1 MPARETGLPTG
12 PDRALSQVGVTGR
25 SSQVER
31 RRWLMPCPPLQK
43 GTVLHVQ
50 SSTSH
55 GMWTARPGE
64 GRKPNRG
71 AVPAPTYPVYGRETA
86 RPGAGAYF
94 GSDVPVPYEHR
105 VTPSGVA
112 WAFTLFALQCAAL
125 RLVLGFPG
133 LGAGA
138 AANDRMIADWLPLFL
153 LACASAPLVAIALA
167 ADRPRSALY
176 TDYPD
181 IGHPVRMPLL
191 CGLAI
196 ALSGVAAVALV
207 ATQGPHTVAAV
218 LVGAAVAAATACGT
232 AAGLLTVFRP
242 MLRTPA
248 CWAVLAVWVGLLL
261 RRAFTWAVVASDV
274 DMHMHLPADLNGE
287 VPYASLLLAAGVAG
301 TMLIGGISGFV
312 GSRGQAPLLAAIAG
326 LWLCAT
332 ALGALGP
339 GLSALALAPWRVIA
353 GCLAGAIA
361 GVLLLAARSWW
372 REYR

>member
-1 MPARETGLPTG
+1 M
-12 PDRALSQVGVTGR
+12 SQVGVTGR
-25 SSQVER
+25 SAQVEW

-71 AVPAPTYPVYGRETA
+71 SIPAPTYPTYGRPAT

-94 GSDVPVPYEHR
+94 GSDVQVPYEHR
-105 VTPSGVA
+105 VTPSGAA
-112 WAFTLFALQCAAL
+112 WAFALFALQCAAL

-133 LGAGA
+133 LGGVTAV
-138 AANDRMIADWLPLFL
+138 NDRMIAGWLPLFL

-167 ADRPRSALY
+167 ADRPRSEQYA
-176 TDYPD
+176 DYPD

-207 ATQGPHTVAAV
+207 ATQGPHSIAPVF
-218 LVGAAVAAATACGT
+218 VGAAVVGAAACGT
-232 AAGLLTVFRP
+232 AGGLLTVFRP
-242 MLRTPA
+242 VLRTAA
-248 CWAVLAVWVGLLL
+248 CWAVLAVWVGLVL
-261 RRAFTWAVVASDV
+261 RRSFIWAVVASDV
-274 DMHMHLPADLNGE
+274 DMHTRLPADLNGE

-301 TMLIGGISGFV
+301 TMLVGGISGFV

-332 ALGALGP
+332 AFGALGP
-339 GLSALALAPWRVIA
+339 GVSGLALAPWRVIA
-353 GCLAGAIA
+353 GCLAGAIV

-372 REYR
+372 QEYR